1 MLFSGTVFVKGLEF
15 DSEVY
20 IQKSYEKSQ
29 KRLVS

>member
-15 DSEVY
+15 DIEVY
-20 IQKSYEKSQ
+20 IEKSQ